1 MFLKFK
7 PSIPEIEPTELKQRL
22 DQEQPLTLVDVR
34 EYSEAN
40 IADLPDVGQKR
51 IPVKEFITRIE
62 ELNADDNIVVYCRSG
77 ARSGWAVERLQE
89 MGFEKV
95 WNLKGGVLA
104 WRNQV
109 DPTIQAY

>member
-62 ELNADDNIVVYCRSG
+62 ELDSADNIVVYCRSG

-104 WRNQV
+104 WRTQV